1 MSNEDTNIN
10 DGTTTLIYDI
20 EASLIK
26 ANSFISLLNNSA
38 TPARIGDKPLL
49 QDIIH
54 TAVAEYR
61 KLERYASQMKAGR
74 DLLLARNAE
83 LELTLTQVPAAPNSD
98 HTLTNFT
105 IRLGQGLSVAAA
117 KENVGTQK

>member
-61 KLERYASQMKAGR
+61 KLERYASQMKAER

>member
-1 MSNEDTNIN
+1 
-10 DGTTTLIYDI
+10 
-20 EASLIK
+20 
-26 ANSFISLLNNSA
+26 
-38 TPARIGDKPLL
+38 
-49 QDIIH
+49 
-54 TAVAEYR
+54 
-61 KLERYASQMKAGR
+61 MKAGR

-117 KENVGTQK
+117 EENVGTQK